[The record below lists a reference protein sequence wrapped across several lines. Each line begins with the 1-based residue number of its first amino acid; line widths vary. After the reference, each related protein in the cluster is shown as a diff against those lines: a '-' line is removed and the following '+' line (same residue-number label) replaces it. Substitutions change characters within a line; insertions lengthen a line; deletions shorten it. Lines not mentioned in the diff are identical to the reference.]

1 MGIGAGQAAALT
13 PDIGRAK
20 SAMES
25 IFHILDLVKFKLHDK
40 IKTSKKSRGLIFC
53 IFTQTQK
60 VNIGSTTGTGKE
72 PDQIEVRFRPA
83 KSFWSNLGIIMLLIQ
98 HLIAIF

>member
-25 IFHILDLVKFKLHDK
+25 IFHILDLVKLKLHDK
-40 IKTSKKSRGLIFC
+40 FKTSKKS
-53 IFTQTQK
+53 
-60 VNIGSTTGTGKE
+60 E
-72 PDQIEVRFRPA
+72 A
-83 KSFWSNLGIIMLLIQ
+83 
-98 HLIAIF
+98 

>member
-1 MGIGAGQAAALT
+1 
-13 PDIGRAK
+13 
-20 SAMES
+20 
-25 IFHILDLVKFKLHDK
+25 
-40 IKTSKKSRGLIFC
+40 LIFC